1 MAKGHATNFLQFP
14 YRRAI
19 ALRMNRFPFDIV
31 GFDLDGTLLDTGDDL
46 GCALNHALERAG
58 HAPVPLEEVRDLIG
72 GGGRRMLERALERGG
87 VADKDTVDRLLADL
101 VSFYEDNIAVH
112 SRLYPG
118 GAEMLDALAARDV
131 RIAVVTNK
139 MEHLAVKLLGE
150 MGLGQ
155 KFYTIIGGDTLGPGR
170 AKPRPDLLFEM
181 IGRAG
186 LIGAEPKAAY
196 VGDTTFDTG
205 AARAAGLPC
214 IAVSFGF
221 NDLPAHQLGAA
232 AVIGHYDELI
242 PALEALAAGS

>member
-1 MAKGHATNFLQFP
+1 
-14 YRRAI
+14 
-19 ALRMNRFPFDIV
+19 MNRFPFDIV
-31 GFDLDGTLLDTGDDL
+31 GFDLDGTLLDTGHDL
-46 GCALNHALERAG
+46 GCALNHALEKARR
-58 HAPVPLEEVRDLIG
+58 APVPLGEVRDLIG

-87 VADKDTVDRLLADL
+87 GADRDMIDWLLADL
-101 VSFYEDNIAVH
+101 VDYYGDNIAVH

-118 GAEMLDALAARDV
+118 GAEMLDALAARGV
-131 RIAVVTNK
+131 QIAVVTNK

-150 MGLGQ
+150 MGLAER
-155 KFYTIIGGDTLGPGR
+155 FFTIIGGDTLGPGR

-181 IGRAG
+181 IVRAG
-186 LIGAEPKAAY
+186 PGGAKRRAAY

-221 NDLPAHQLGAA
+221 NDLPPHELGAA

-242 PALEALAAGS
+242 PALEAVAARSEASV